1 MKKLFAAL
9 VFALALTASA
19 DPLVDSFFDW
29 YRWGMAESNAGR
41 LSRVVFYEEAYRKV
55 SALPP
60 ANVKPLWLQ
69 AFADMLPY
77 ARALEAGTI
86 NQQQYDD
93 AYRRVDIALTS
104 GITQAQQ
111 LDQIQRRQNEAAQM
125 NNTLQ
130 IMRMLQPPPPPP
142 PAAPNAGFPISCRSR
157 WVGNQ
162 VQTDCN

>member
-9 VFALALTASA
+9 VFALALAASA

-55 SALPP
+55 SELPP
-60 ANVKPLWLQ
+60 SRVQPLWMQ
-69 AFADMLPY
+69 AFSDMLPY

-93 AYRRVDIALTS
+93 AYRRVDIALTT
-104 GITQAQQ
+104 GIRQAQQ
-111 LDQIQRRQNEAAQM
+111 IDQAERRQNQATQM

-130 IMRMLQPPPPPP
+130 IMRMLQPPPMIHC
-142 PAAPNAGFPISCRSR
+142 NTISLGGGDSQTICR
-157 WVGNQ
+157 
-162 VQTDCN
+162 